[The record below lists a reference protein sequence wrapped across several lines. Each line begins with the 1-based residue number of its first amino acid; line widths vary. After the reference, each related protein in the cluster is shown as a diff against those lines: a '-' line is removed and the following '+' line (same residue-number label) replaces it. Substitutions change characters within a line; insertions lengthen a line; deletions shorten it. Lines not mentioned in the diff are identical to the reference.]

1 MSGPLRR
8 PQTAFRPE
16 RLVVFDPAEPPAAV
30 TACPRAGRLL
40 TLWRGW
46 AAGRAAPDWSD
57 VEPIDMPDLLPK
69 LVVLDVLGDGV
80 LADDFRFRLVGE
92 GVNERYGHGLKGR
105 TLRELMRGPALDETL
120 DEHRRC
126 AEGLAGVFVR
136 NSLEVATL
144 DDRRFYGRL
153 LLPVGV
159 EHGRAQKIM
168 GVMEFF
174 GPDAAEAA

>member
-8 PQTAFRPE
+8 PQPAFRPE
-16 RLVVFDPAEPPAAV
+16 RLVVFDPAAPPAAV
-30 TACPRAGRLL
+30 AACPRAGRLL

-46 AAGRAAPDWSD
+46 AAGRPAPDWTD
-57 VEPIDMPDLLPK
+57 VEPLDMPDLLPK
-69 LVVLDVLGDGV
+69 LIVLDVLRDDV
-80 LADDFRFRLVGE
+80 LGDDFRFRLVGE

-105 TLRELMRGPALDETL
+105 TLRELMRGAALDETL

-126 AEGLAGVFVR
+126 AEGLAGVLVR

-144 DDRRFYGRL
+144 DDRRFYSRL
-153 LLPVGV
+153 LLPIDA
-159 EHGRAQKIM
+159 ENGRARMIL

-174 GPDAAEAA
+174 SLDESAAA